1 MAPFR
6 STVSGELLTSPTSRG
21 VLSLE
26 VAPRHVALRL
36 ADLQLA
42 IADGTL
48 ILSRAV
54 RRGVRRVVSP
64 IRGRVVVARG
74 LPREAVGLWHEAA
87 PGQVERVFGVEPR
100 DLITD
105 DGLAALRQLD
115 RLARRLG
122 QAVADLGRGARS
134 ALEIGPPG
142 AHGLDKVLVI
152 DDGHRLTVYR
162 RSLFRHRA
170 ERVLE
175 ATAGTSLL
183 SALQG
188 AGYPV
193 STSCGGVATCALCRV
208 TVVTGREHLTPIVE
222 SEITHLGTIARIVGL
237 RLACQAKLTGTGD
250 VRVDV
255 PPVEDVAARKAA
267 KAERLRATRN
277 LAPKR

>member
-105 DGLAALRQLD
+105 EGLAALRQLD

-175 ATAGTSLL
+175 ASADGQVVIAGKKGDLTITCRSRFCVSVFGDYLRFSTAAGDDRARV
-183 SALQG
+183 AL
-188 AGYPV
+188 PW
-193 STSCGGVATCALCRV
+193 
-208 TVVTGREHLTPIVE
+208 
-222 SEITHLGTIARIVGL
+222 IARED
-237 RLACQAKLTGTGD
+237 RDELARRIGE
-250 VRVDV
+250 V
-255 PPVEDVAARKAA
+255 VEREAEGERVAAV
-267 KAERLRATRN
+267 
-277 LAPKR
+277 AP

>member
-1 MAPFR
+1 M
-6 STVSGELLTSPTSRG
+6 TSPTARG

-26 VAPRHVALRL
+26 VAPRHVALSL

-74 LPREAVGLWHEAA
+74 LPREAVGLWHESA
-87 PGQVERVFGVEPR
+87 PGQVERVFGAEPR
-100 DLITD
+100 NLISA

-122 QAVADLGRGARS
+122 QAVADLGRGAKV

-142 AHGLDKVLVI
+142 AHGLDKVLAI

-162 RSLFRHRA
+162 RSLFRQRA
-170 ERVLE
+170 QRVLE
-175 ATAGTSLL
+175 ATSDGEIIIATPRGDLRVPCRSRFCISVFGDYLRISTAAGDDRARV
-183 SALQG
+183 ALPWIAREDRDELARRIGEVVERG
-188 AGYPV
+188 AAPL
-193 STSCGGVATCALCRV
+193 A
-208 TVVTGREHLTPIVE
+208 LTP
-222 SEITHLGTIARIVGL
+222 A
-237 RLACQAKLTGTGD
+237 TGD
-250 VRVDV
+250 
-255 PPVEDVAARKAA
+255 AR
-267 KAERLRATRN
+267 
-277 LAPKR
+277 